1 MDRRPPRPLAVPSG
15 RLTRLMRIGGLATG
29 IGGRAIAQGLGQL
42 ATGRRPDARELLMTP
57 ANAGRLAAQLSR
69 MRGAAMKVGQLV
81 SMETGQFLPPQLAVT
96 LEGLQAGADH
106 MPERQLRTVLT
117 RAWGDDW
124 QTRFSRFDMTP
135 IAAASIGQVHRA
147 VTRDGRILAV
157 KVQYPG
163 VRASIDSDV
172 DNLGMLLRLS
182 GLLPH
187 GLDMAPMLAEARQQ
201 LHAEADYLAE
211 AANMTAYA
219 KVVDDRPGIV
229 MPAPDMALTSDQV
242 LAMDFIDSR
251 PIDSLVTAPA
261 ETRDRVGQDLIDL
274 ALDELFTFNLMQTD
288 PNFANYRWQVESGRI
303 VLLDFGALRGFSPD
317 LAPKYK
323 ALLRAGLAQDQA
335 ALQEA
340 ALDIGYL
347 APNAGDEQRVAVLQM
362 LDLALAPLRRSG
374 VFDAAET
381 LIPQQ
386 IADIALRLSRS
397 RRAAHMPPPEVMFL
411 HRKLG
416 GMFLLMARLRVRIDL
431 DRLLARLNVS

>member
-1 MDRRPPRPLAVPSG
+1 
-15 RLTRLMRIGGLATG
+15 
-29 IGGRAIAQGLGQL
+29 
-42 ATGRRPDARELLMTP
+42 
-57 ANAGRLAAQLSR
+57 RLAAQLSR

-81 SMETGQFLPPQLAVT
+81 SMETGQFLPPQLAVI

-106 MPERQLRTVLT
+106 MPERQLRTVLNQ
-117 RAWGDDW
+117 AWGDDW

-147 VTRDGRILAV
+147 VTRDGRVLAV

-182 GLLPH
+182 GLLPQ

-219 KVVDDRPGIV
+219 KVLGDRPGIV
-229 MPAPDMALTSDQV
+229 MPAPDAALTSDQV

-261 ETRDRVGQDLIDL
+261 ATRDRVGQDLVDL
-274 ALDELFTFNLMQTD
+274 AMDELFTFNLMQTD
-288 PNFANYRWQVESGRI
+288 PNFANYRWQGDSGRI

-323 ALLRAGLAQDQA
+323 TLLRAGLAQDQA
-335 ALQEA
+335 ALQSA
-340 ALDIGYL
+340 AIDIGYL
-347 APNAGDEQRVAVLQM
+347 APNAGYEQRVAVLQM
-362 LDLALAPLRRSG
+362 LDLALAPLRRGG

>member
-57 ANAGRLAAQLSR
+57 ANAARLAAQLSR

-81 SMETGQFLPPQLAVT
+81 SMETGQFLPPQLAVI

-117 RAWGDDW
+117 RTWGDDW

-147 VTRDGRILAV
+147 VTRDGRVLAV

-182 GLLPH
+182 GLLPQ

-219 KVVDDRPGIV
+219 KVLGDRPGIV
-229 MPAPDMALTSDQV
+229 MPAPDAALTSDQV

-261 ETRDRVGQDLIDL
+261 ETRDRVGQDLVDL
-274 ALDELFTFNLMQTD
+274 AMDELFTFNLMQTD
-288 PNFANYRWQVESGRI
+288 PNFANYRWQGDSGRI

-323 ALLRAGLAQDQA
+323 ALLRAGLAQNQA
-335 ALQEA
+335 ALQKA
-340 ALDIGYL
+340 ATDIGYL
-347 APNAGDEQRVAVLQM
+347 APNAGDDQRVAVMQM
-362 LDLALAPLRRSG
+362 LGLALAPLRRGG

-381 LIPQQ
+381 QIPQQ

-397 RRAAHMPPPEVMFL
+397 QRAAHMPPPEVMFL